1 MVAAVTC
8 TLETVLKPS
17 SMAVE
22 GVRERG
28 GKERTRRG
36 DEGKMEGKM
45 EGRGERKEKKK
56 TGGGM
61 WREGKGGQ
69 EGG

>member
-1 MVAAVTC
+1 MKLVEVVAAVTC
-8 TLETVLKPS
+8 ALETVLKPS

-28 GKERTRRG
+28 GKR
-36 DEGKMEGKM
+36 
-45 EGRGERKEKKK
+45 
-56 TGGGM
+56 
-61 WREGKGGQ
+61 GQ